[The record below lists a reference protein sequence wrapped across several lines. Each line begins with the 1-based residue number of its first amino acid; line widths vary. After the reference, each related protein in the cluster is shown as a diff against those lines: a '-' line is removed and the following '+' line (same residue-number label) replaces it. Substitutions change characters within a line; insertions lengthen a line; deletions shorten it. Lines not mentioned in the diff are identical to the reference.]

1 MDKKISQ
8 LTAATTPL
16 TGSELIPIVQSGQT
30 VKATIEDVRGYK
42 VYTALLTQIG
52 GDNIVNISSLDPP
65 LLSIGTTYTITIND
79 GTGDFTNIGAPN
91 NNPGTSFVA
100 TGTTPTNWGTPD
112 DVGLSYNTGA
122 PIVTVLENTIGNI
135 WWTYL
140 TAGFYIANS
149 DGLFTAGKV
158 YIDCKN
164 IFGSQVYADLYED
177 MEESGVPNQLSVVY
191 QQNDGTLVNGFE
203 LARVEIRVYP

>member
-8 LTAATTPL
+8 LITASTPL
-16 TGSELIPIVQSGQT
+16 TGAEELAIVQSGVT
-30 VKATIEDVRGYK
+30 KKTTIEDVKGYK
-42 VYTALLTQIG
+42 VYTALLTQSGNDTIPAIINSSPLTIG
-52 GDNIVNISSLDPP
+52 VTYEIVDNT
-65 LLSIGTTYTITIND
+65 GINV
-79 GTGDFTNIGAPN
+79 TNVGSPN
-91 NNPGTSFVA
+91 NNVGTKFVA
-100 TGTTPTNWGTPD
+100 TGTTPSSWGS
-112 DVGLSYNTGA
+112 GSLSYMSSA
-122 PIVTVLENTIGNI
+122 PVVTVLENTIGNI